1 MCFEAVTE
9 LVALKKHQEQKK
21 LDDERKIQ
29 LFSSKVFIHSDFL
42 KILSVYL
49 FFKI

>member
-9 LVALKKHQEQKK
+9 LVALKKHQEKKK

-29 LFSSKVFIHSDFL
+29 LFSSKVFYS
-42 KILSVYL
+42 
-49 FFKI
+49 FFCFD